1 MPSKGQ
7 SILYFPLTRI
17 VIGLALCLGIGL
29 AAMLGMQQL
38 LNQTTLPPSEKD
50 PISGTVFAFL
60 VCAVYIL
67 LYQRYEKRKI
77 TELSTPKLPQHLAA
91 GVLLGGGIAA
101 AIVLIQYL
109 AHVLTVTATRPFLP
123 LLPTLWNIFVNATIA
138 ETLIIGVVFRI
149 TEDWLGSYLALAALF
164 ALFFL
169 LHVTA
174 PGATPISAAC
184 VAMHAAL
191 LGCTAYIYTRS
202 LWLPIAIHFAWDF
215 SFAALYGASI
225 NGYTMDD
232 SLLATSTNGPDGI
245 TGGYFGPQGSIQ
257 AGLLCL
263 LTGALLLHFSRKHRQ
278 IIRPSF
284 RKAG

>member
-1 MPSKGQ
+1 MIFKKNP
-7 SILYFPLTRI
+7 ILSFPLTRI
-17 VIGLALCLGIGL
+17 AIGLTLCLGIGL

-38 LNQTTLPPSEKD
+38 LSQTSLPSSEKD

-67 LYQRYEKRKI
+67 LYQRYENRKI
-77 TELSTPKLPQHLAA
+77 TELSNPKLPQHLAA
-91 GVLLGGGIAA
+91 GALLGAGLAGTV
-101 AIVLIQYL
+101 VLIQCL
-109 AHVLTVTATRPFLP
+109 THVLAVTETRPFLP

-138 ETLIIGVVFRI
+138 ETLIIGIVFRI
-149 TEDWLGSYLALAALF
+149 LQDWLGSYLALVVLF
-164 ALFFL
+164 AIFFI
-169 LHVTA
+169 LHITA

-184 VAMHAAL
+184 VAMHIFL
-191 LGCTAYIYTRS
+191 CCTAFIYSRS

-215 SFAALYGASI
+215 SFAAIYGASV

-232 SLLATSTNGPDGI
+232 SLLATSTNGPDLI
-245 TGGYFGPQGSIQ
+245 AGGYFGPQGSIQ

-263 LTGALLLHFSRKHRQ
+263 LTGALLLQISRKQNQ

-284 RKAG
+284 RKTP

>member
-1 MPSKGQ
+1 MIFKKNP
-7 SILYFPLTRI
+7 ILSFPLTRI
-17 VIGLALCLGIGL
+17 AIGLTLCLGIGL

-38 LNQTTLPPSEKD
+38 LSQTSLPSSEKD

-67 LYQRYEKRKI
+67 LYQRYENRKI
-77 TELSTPKLPQHLAA
+77 TELSNPKLPQHLAA
-91 GVLLGGGIAA
+91 GALLGAGLAGTV
-101 AIVLIQYL
+101 VLIQCL
-109 AHVLTVTATRPFLP
+109 THVLAVTETRPFLP

-149 TEDWLGSYLALAALF
+149 TEDWLGSYF
-164 ALFFL
+164 ALLVLFVIFFL
-169 LHVTA
+169 LHFTA

-184 VAMHAAL
+184 VAMHAAF

-232 SLLATSTNGPDGI
+232 SLLATNTNGSDLI
-245 TGGYFGPQGSIQ
+245 SGGYFGPQGSIQ

-263 LTGALLLHFSRKHRQ
+263 ITGALLLHFSRKDRQ
-278 IIRPSF
+278 IIPPSF

>member
-1 MPSKGQ
+1 MTFKKNP
-7 SILYFPLTRI
+7 ILSFPLTRI
-17 VIGLALCLGIGL
+17 VIGLTLCLGIGL
-29 AAMLGMQQL
+29 AAMLGMQRI
-38 LNQTTLPPSEKD
+38 LNLTSLPSSEKD

-67 LYQRYEKRKI
+67 LYQRYENRKI

-91 GVLLGGGIAA
+91 GALLGAGLAA
-101 AIVLIQYL
+101 AATLIQYL
-109 AHVLTVTATRPFLP
+109 THVLTVIETRPFLP

-149 TEDWLGSYLALAALF
+149 MEDWLGSYLALIVLF
-164 ALFFL
+164 VIFFI
-169 LHVTA
+169 LHITA
-174 PGATPISAAC
+174 PGATPVSAGC
-184 VAMHAAL
+184 VSMHTFL
-191 LGCTAYIYTRS
+191 CCTAFIYTRS

-232 SLLATSTNGPDGI
+232 SLLNTNTNGPDLI
-245 TGGYFGPQGSIQ
+245 SGGYFGPQGSIQ

-263 LTGALLLHFSRKHRQ
+263 FTGALLLQISRKQ
-278 IIRPSF
+278 NLIIRPSF
-284 RKAG
+284 RKEP